1 MTLAETMARMA
12 TALCVTLMFA
22 GGAGATEPPGGEAVS
37 IPGSSAHV
45 VHSDA
50 MEADLRLLVWQPAG
64 PAPDGGYPVFYAL
77 DGDTS
82 FGMLSDFAAALEPA
96 ARRAG
101 LRPAMVVAIGYAD
114 AAASETRR
122 IYHYTP
128 PADRFVMPER
138 PNGKPWPKLGG
149 GQRVLDA
156 LVREVKP
163 SVAARYPIDR
173 NAEMLFGH
181 SLGGL
186 MTLWIMTQRPDL
198 FDAFTAASPSIWV
211 NDRRILGD
219 VAAFLGTPREQP
231 VPLLLTVGTEE
242 ETLSDWEALAWPDR
256 TIRQAWLDGNRM
268 VGNVGDL
275 AALIRGRHGDAIALT
290 FEKLAGQDHMSAKG
304 VAAYRALKLAIDLG
318 RKS

>member
-1 MTLAETMARMA
+1 MALAEIMMRAA
-12 TALCVTLMFA
+12 AGLCLSVLVA
-22 GGAGATEPPGGEAVS
+22 GGAEAGEPAEPEAVT
-37 IPGSSAHV
+37 IAGSSVHT

-50 MEADLRLLVWQPAG
+50 MDGDLRLLVWQPAG
-64 PAPDGGYPVFYAL
+64 PAPAGGYPVMYAL

-114 AAASETRR
+114 GAAAETRR

-128 PADRFVMPER
+128 PADRFVMPDR

-156 LVREVKP
+156 LEHEVKP
-163 SVAARYPIDR
+163 YVARRFPVDAQ
-173 NAEMLFGH
+173 AEMLFGH

-198 FDAFTAASPSIWV
+198 FDAFAAASPSIWV
-211 NDRRILGD
+211 NDRKVLADI
-219 VAAFLGTPREQP
+219 AAFLGTPRARP
-231 VPLLLTVGTEE
+231 VPLQLSVGAEE
-242 ETLSDWEALAWPDR
+242 ETLSAWEALAWPDHAV
-256 TIRQAWLDGNRM
+256 RQTWLDSNRM
-268 VGNVGDL
+268 VGNARDL
-275 AALIRGRHGDAIALT
+275 AALIRADGGAAIALS
-290 FEKLAGQDHMSAKG
+290 EEELAGHDHMSAKG
-304 VAAYRALKLAIDLG
+304 VAAYRALKRTIDLG
-318 RKS
+318 GEH

>member
-12 TALCVTLMFA
+12 AALCMTVMLA
-22 GGAGATEPPGGEAVS
+22 SGAGATEATGGDAVS
-37 IPGSSAHV
+37 ISGSSAHV

-50 MEADLRLLVWQPAG
+50 MDGDLRLLVWQPAG
-64 PAPDGGYPVFYAL
+64 PAPEGGYPVFYAL

-122 IYHYTP
+122 IYDYTP
-128 PADRFVMPER
+128 PADRFVMPDR

-149 GQRVLDA
+149 GQRLLDA
-156 LVREVKP
+156 LEREVKP
-163 SVAARYPIDR
+163 YVAARFPVHEE
-173 NAEMLFGH
+173 AEMLFGH

-198 FDAFTAASPSIWV
+198 FDAFAAASPSIWV

-219 VAAFLGTPREQP
+219 IAAFLDTPRARP
-231 VPLLLTVGTEE
+231 IPLQLSVGAEE
-242 ETLSDWEALAWPDR
+242 ETLSAWEALAWPDHAV
-256 TIRQAWLDGNRM
+256 RQTWLDSNRM
-268 VGNVGDL
+268 VGNARDL
-275 AALIRGRHGDAIALT
+275 AALIQADGDGVIALSQ
-290 FEKLAGQDHMSAKG
+290 EELAGHDHMSAKG
-304 VAAYRALKLAIDLG
+304 VAAYRALKRTIDLG
-318 RKS
+318 GGR